1 MLKHSDDA
9 DYVKAYTDEK
19 TAAMAE
25 IGDAIST
32 EQTTARSTGSH
43 QTIRKLAKQRRPTS
57 AGD

>member
-1 MLKHSDDA
+1 MLKHSEDA

-25 IGDAIST
+25 IGDALSP
-32 EQTTARSTGSH
+32 EQTIGRSTRSH
-43 QTIRKLAKQRRPTS
+43 QTIRNLAKQRWPTS